1 MNARAAAGLL
11 LLGAVGVGVAL
22 LARGGPSSGAPAPTA
37 TAPAAQ
43 AATIP
48 LGGPATCL
56 PCHAEVV
63 DEWRASMHAV
73 AFTDPQVR
81 APDQSDNFAKQEC
94 LPCHAPAPLFEQ
106 GIEDQ
111 TRVLARVERRADGVD
126 CLGCHAYAGGV
137 AASRAG
143 LSAACAPILRT
154 ELATPQM
161 CQSCHNQH
169 NTHDEW
175 KVSPA
180 AAAGKDC
187 LTCHMPRAERTG
199 SEVGAPRTGA
209 SHRFLGGRDKEFAL
223 AGLSVTHDVQD
234 GALVVALHNDFAGH
248 NLPADSRNRALDLSV
263 TVYDQRGIA
272 VPPAAGEVR
281 DPGCELGT
289 ARMRFRNPYRAS
301 GNPNTQ
307 IVAGQSAELRVPL
320 PAGATRATIE
330 LIYKLQPWIPDRE
343 AHWTQ
348 TLEVPLSGVP

>member
-1 MNARAAAGLL
+1 MNARAVAGLL
-11 LLGAVGVGVAL
+11 LLGVVAVGVVL
-22 LARGGPSSGAPAPTA
+22 LARGGPGAAERAPAQPAPTSA
-37 TAPAAQ
+37 

-48 LGGPATCL
+48 LGGPSTCL
-56 PCHAEVV
+56 PCHAQVV
-63 DEWRASMHAV
+63 EEWRASMHAV

-81 APDQSDNFAKQEC
+81 APDQSDNFSKQEC

-106 GIEDQ
+106 GIADQ

-126 CLGCHAYAGGV
+126 CLGCHAVAGGV
-137 AASRAG
+137 AASRDG
-143 LSAACAPILRT
+143 LQAPCAPRLRA
-154 ELATPQM
+154 ELSTPLM

-175 KVSPA
+175 IVSPA
-180 AAAGKDC
+180 AAAGQDC
-187 LTCHMPRAERTG
+187 LTCHMTRAERTG
-199 SEVGAPRTGA
+199 DEAGAPRTGA
-209 SHRFLGGRDKEFAL
+209 SHRFPGGRDKDFAL
-223 AGLSVTHDVQD
+223 AGLSLTHVIEGDT
-234 GALVVALHNDFAGH
+234 LVVVLSNDFAGH

-263 TVYDQRGIA
+263 TVFDARGIA
-272 VPPAAGEVR
+272 IPPPAGEVR

-289 ARMRFRNPYRAS
+289 ARLRFRNPYRAS

-343 AHWTQ
+343 AHWTH
-348 TLEVPLSGVP
+348 TLEVPLTGAP